1 MISHTS
7 TIRVRYAE
15 TDQMGFVYYGIYA
28 TYFEV
33 ARVELMRQFGISY
46 KELEREGIL
55 MPVTHFDI
63 RYTKPARYDDMLTV
77 STHLTSLT
85 AARVTFEYKVH
96 EAANKICEATT
107 VLAFLDAST
116 LRPKRCPEH
125 IAKLFLTDFNSRK

>member
-1 MISHTS
+1 MIIHTS
-7 TIRVRYAE
+7 NIRVRYAE

-33 ARVELMRQFGISY
+33 ARVELMRHFGISY

-63 RYTKPARYDDMLTV
+63 RYMKPARFDDMLEVYTQ
-77 STHLTSLT
+77 LTSLS
-85 AARVTFEYKVH
+85 AARVTFEYSVH
-96 EAANKICEATT
+96 ESDNKICEAKTI
-107 VLAFLDAST
+107 LAFLDAKT

-125 IAKLFLTDFNSRK
+125 IAKLFPTDFSS